1 MASVT
6 RKISEKLLKLYGYV
20 KRRQEGHVL
29 RRTPIRK
36 GDKRNDRRPDG
47 KICVIDIWKV

>member
-6 RKISEKLLKLYGYV
+6 RKITEKLLKLYGYV

-29 RRTPIRK
+29 RRKTDAPIRK
-36 GDKRNDRRPDG
+36 GDKRKDRKPD
-47 KICVIDIWKV
+47 